1 MDKKDIKE
9 IVIISGKGGTGKT
22 SITASFSWFAKEN
35 AILAD
40 CDVDAADMHLVT
52 SPEKMKEEKFYSG
65 ELASLNQEKCTRCG
79 KCIKVCHFDA
89 IHLENQQY
97 LIDPVACEGCGY
109 CSYVCPTQAISMK
122 KALAGELYASKTRMG
137 SYFSHARLAIGAD
150 NSGKLVTEVRN
161 QAKQLAEEYQKQTIL
176 IDGTPGI
183 GCPVTASVTG
193 TNLVVI
199 VTEPSV
205 SGVHDAERALEL
217 IQQFNIPAFFI
228 INKADINLEKRD
240 AILQISE
247 KHNIPVIAELPY
259 HKDFTAAIQQG
270 LTLPE
275 MNNSKLN
282 EKLEQAWKKIHDF
295 VNKP

>member
-22 SITASFSWFAKEN
+22 SITASFAWFAGQDT
-35 AILAD
+35 ILAD
-40 CDVDAADMHLVT
+40 CDVDAADLHLVT
-52 SPEKMKEEKFYSG
+52 SPKRIEEERFFSG
-65 ELASLNQEKCTRCG
+65 ELATLDQEKCTRCG

-97 LIDPVACEGCGY
+97 LIDPIACEGCGY
-109 CSYVCPTQAISMK
+109 CSYVCPTQAIGMN

-161 QAKQLAEEYQKQTIL
+161 QAKKLAEEHHQHTIL

-228 INKADINLEKRD
+228 INKADINPEKRD
-240 AILQISE
+240 EILQISE
-247 KHNIPVIAELPY
+247 KQKIPVLAEIPY

-270 LTLPE
+270 ITLPE
-275 MNNSKLN
+275 MKNRAIN
-282 EKLEQAWKKIHDF
+282 EKLEKAWNTIQDF
-295 VNKP
+295 VK